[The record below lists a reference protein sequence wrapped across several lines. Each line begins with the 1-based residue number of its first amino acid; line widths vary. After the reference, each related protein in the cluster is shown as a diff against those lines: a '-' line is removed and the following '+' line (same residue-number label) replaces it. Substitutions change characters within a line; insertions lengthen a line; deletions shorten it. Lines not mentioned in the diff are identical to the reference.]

1 MSQHTIEERV
11 IALAALYQAA
21 TLVQQVARHGQIESE
36 PFKRS
41 IESILVTDAESTAA
55 IYGGLEG
62 VGYGLKVI
70 SQQISNKSPLDMEVT
85 RYVLSLMSL
94 ERKLNKQPQI
104 QQHLAQGIE
113 NATAQAEHFS
123 PTHENVIANL
133 GGLYSDTIS
142 TIQPKIMIDG
152 EHGHLNN
159 PDNANKVRALLLAGM
174 RAVILWRQCGGNR
187 LQLLFQ
193 RKKLL
198 STVQVLLNNVSE

>member
-11 IALAALYQAA
+11 IALAALYQAT
-21 TLVQQVARHGQIESE
+21 TLVQKIARHGQIESE
-36 PFKRS
+36 PFKCS
-41 IESILVTDAESTAA
+41 IESILATDAESTAA

-62 VGYGLKVI
+62 VEYGLKAV

-113 NATAQAEHFS
+113 NAIAQAEHFS
-123 PTHENVIANL
+123 STHENVIANL

-142 TIQPKIMIDG
+142 TIRPKIMIDG

-198 STVQVLLNNVSE
+198 STAQALLNNMNE